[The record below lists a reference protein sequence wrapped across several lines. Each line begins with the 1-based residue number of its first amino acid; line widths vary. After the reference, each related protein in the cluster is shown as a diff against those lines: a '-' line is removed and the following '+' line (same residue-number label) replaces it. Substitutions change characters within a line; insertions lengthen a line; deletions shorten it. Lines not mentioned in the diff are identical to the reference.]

1 MKCGR
6 QPPRPPPPP
15 PPGAAAPCGVPVHGS
30 WTGPQ
35 VPSLLHTRV
44 GLPTKVSS
52 HEVTVTETGVLDAA
66 VTGHEAKP
74 STSPELVG
82 GQKTSAAAYAH
93 DRSALTY
100 SK

>member
-1 MKCGR
+1 M
-6 QPPRPPPPP
+6 
-15 PPGAAAPCGVPVHGS
+15 
-30 WTGPQ
+30 
-35 VPSLLHTRV
+35 PSLLHTRE

-82 GQKTSAAAYAH
+82 GQKTSVA
-93 DRSALTY
+93 TY
-100 SK
+100 VHRRNASTQKGMGTVTGQGTGRQVLGCVTYGCTRQWW